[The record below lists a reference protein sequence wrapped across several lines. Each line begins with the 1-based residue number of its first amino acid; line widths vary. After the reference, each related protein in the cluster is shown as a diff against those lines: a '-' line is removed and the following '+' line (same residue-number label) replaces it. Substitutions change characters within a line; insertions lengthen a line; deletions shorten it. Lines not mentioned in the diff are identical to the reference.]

1 MNGGGTVA
9 IVGGILISSGGI
21 DLLTFFMFLLVASRL
36 YEPLQ
41 ADLQNL
47 AAVISADTNI
57 ARMNEILLHDEQ
69 TGTDKLTNNGCD
81 ICFDNVNFSYNDGE
95 NILHNVSFTAK
106 QGEVTALVGPSGG
119 GKTTVSR
126 LAAAGRTRRALQKR
140 RYLYRHG

>member
-1 MNGGGTVA
+1 
-9 IVGGILISSGGI
+9 
-21 DLLTFFMFLLVASRL
+21 
-36 YEPLQ
+36 
-41 ADLQNL
+41 
-47 AAVISADTNI
+47 
-57 ARMNEILLHDEQ
+57 MNEILLHDEQ

-81 ICFDNVNFSYNDGE
+81 ICFDNVNFSYKDGE

-106 QGEVTALVGPSGG
+106 QGEDTALVGPSGG